1 MSETALEE
9 KIVHELEAIRHDIEY
24 IKKHLV
30 DVDVVLTENDMESL
44 READKDLLAGKIKR
58 L

>member
-1 MSETALEE
+1 MGETALEE

-24 IKKHLV
+24 IKKHIV
-30 DVDVVLTENDMESL
+30 DVDTVLTDNDMESL